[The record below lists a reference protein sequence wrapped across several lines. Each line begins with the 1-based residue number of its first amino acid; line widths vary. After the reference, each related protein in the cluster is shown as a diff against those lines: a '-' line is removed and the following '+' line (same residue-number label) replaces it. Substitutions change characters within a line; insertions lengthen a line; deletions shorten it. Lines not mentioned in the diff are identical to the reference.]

1 MPIYCVEC
9 KKCGKRDEVFRRL
22 ADYKNMPDCCGVMM
36 SKYFTPINVQQ
47 DIQPYQSMVTGEMIT
62 SRSQHRAHLK
72 QHGCIE
78 IGNEN
83 PIPKPKS
90 ESQRR
95 YEKEE
100 NIKYLHDIYE
110 QKLRHGDRL
119 ELPNRNLNESD
130 TVII

>member
-1 MPIYCVEC
+1 MPIYCVVC
-9 KKCGKRDEVFRRL
+9 KSCGKRDEVFRRL
-22 ADYKNMPDCCGVMM
+22 ADYENMPDCCGVMM

-90 ESQRR
+90 VAQKRH
-95 YEKEE
+95 EKEE

-110 QKLRHGDRL
+110 QRLRHGERL
-119 ELPNRNLNESD
+119 ELPNRSLNESD